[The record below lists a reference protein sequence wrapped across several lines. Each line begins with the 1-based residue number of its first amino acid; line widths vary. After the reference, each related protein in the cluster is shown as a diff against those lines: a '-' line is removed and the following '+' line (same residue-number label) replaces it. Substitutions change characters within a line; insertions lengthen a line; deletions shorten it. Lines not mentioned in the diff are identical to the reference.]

1 MLAKSKIKV
10 AIVDD
15 EAQMREMLK
24 DFVEQKFPA
33 AEISVDSSGEEALE
47 KIYEEP
53 DMIIL
58 DYLLDSKNSEA
69 MNGVQVLKKL
79 KERYEDVHVVF
90 VSGQERAEIAANTM
104 KYGAYDYIV
113 KNENAFH
120 RLEIVVKNVLGNT
133 QLKKTAGTQ
142 KFFNY
147 LLVAL
152 IAALVIGI
160 IVMKVG

>member
-1 MLAKSKIKV
+1 MLAQTKIKV

-33 AEISVDSSGEEALE
+33 AQISMYSSGEEALE

-53 DMIIL
+53 HMIIL
-58 DYLLDSKNSEA
+58 DYHLDSKDSEA
-69 MNGVQVLKKL
+69 MNGVQILKKL
-79 KERYEDVHVVF
+79 KDMYPDVNVVF
-90 VSGQERAEIAANTM
+90 VSGQEKAEIAANTM
-104 KYGAYDYIV
+104 RYGAYDYIV

-120 RLEIVVKNVLGNT
+120 RLEIVIKNILGNT
-133 QLKKTAGTQ
+133 ELKKTAGAQ

-147 LLVAL
+147 LLVVL
-152 IAALVIGI
+152 IAALIIGI
-160 IVMKVG
+160 IVMRME

>member
-1 MLAKSKIKV
+1 MLAQIKIKV

-15 EAQMREMLK
+15 ESQMREMLK
-24 DFVEQKFPA
+24 DFVKQKFPEA
-33 AEISVDSSGEEALE
+33 QISVYASGEEALD
-47 KIYEEP
+47 KIFEEP
-53 DMIIL
+53 DMVIL
-58 DYLLDSKNSEA
+58 DYLLDSDNSEA
-69 MNGVQVLKKL
+69 MNGVQVLKKI
-79 KERYEDVHVVF
+79 KDRYPDVHVVF

-120 RLEIVVKNVLGNT
+120 RLEIVVKNILGNT
-133 QLKKTAGTQ
+133 ELKKTAVTQ

-160 IVMKVG
+160 VVMKME

>member
-1 MLAKSKIKV
+1 MLNKSKIKV
-10 AIVDD
+10 TVVDD
-15 EAQMREMLK
+15 DLQMTEMLK
-24 DFVEQKFPA
+24 DFISQKYPE
-33 AEISVDSSGEEALE
+33 AEITAFASGEEALE
-47 KIYEEP
+47 KIFEEP

-58 DYLLDSKNSEA
+58 DYHLDAKNSEA

-79 KERYEDVHVVF
+79 KESYPDVHIVF
-90 VSGQERAEIAANTM
+90 VSGQERAEVAANTM

-113 KNENAFH
+113 KNENAFQ
-120 RLEIVVKNVLGNT
+120 RLEIVVKNILGNS

-160 IVMKVG
+160 VVMKMS

>member
-1 MLAKSKIKV
+1 MLAQTKIKV
-10 AIVDD
+10 AIIDD

-24 DFVEQKFPA
+24 DFVAQKFPA
-33 AEISVDSSGEEALE
+33 AEIITYTSGEEALE

-53 DMIIL
+53 GMIIL
-58 DYLLDSKNSEA
+58 DYHLDSKDSEA

-79 KERYEDVHVVF
+79 KDRYPDVQVVF
-90 VSGQERAEIAANTM
+90 VSGQEKAEIAANTM
-104 KYGAYDYIV
+104 RYGAYDYIV

-120 RLEIVVKNVLGNT
+120 RLEIVVKNILGNT
-133 QLKKTAGTQ
+133 ELKKTAGTQ

-147 LLVAL
+147 LLVGL

-160 IVMKVG
+160 IVMRMG

>member
-33 AEISVDSSGEEALE
+33 AEISFYSSGEEALE

>member
-1 MLAKSKIKV
+1 MRRTIVRDKISEHSHRKQVQENQQQEKIFFETQDGFHQEFPKINFKPLSFFVILLKSNLNPMLAKSKIKV

-33 AEISVDSSGEEALE
+33 AEISMYSSGEEALE

-79 KERYEDVHVVF
+79 KER
-90 VSGQERAEIAANTM
+90 
-104 KYGAYDYIV
+104 
-113 KNENAFH
+113 
-120 RLEIVVKNVLGNT
+120 
-133 QLKKTAGTQ
+133 
-142 KFFNY
+142 
-147 LLVAL
+147 
-152 IAALVIGI
+152 
-160 IVMKVG
+160 

>member
-1 MLAKSKIKV
+1 MLAQSKIKV

-24 DFVEQKFPA
+24 DFVEQKIPA
-33 AEISVDSSGEEALE
+33 AGISTYTSGEEALE
-47 KIYEEP
+47 KIFDEP
-53 DMIIL
+53 HVVIL
-58 DYLLDSKNSEA
+58 DYHLDSKDSEA

-79 KERYEDVHVVF
+79 KDRYPDVNVIF
-90 VSGQERAEIAANTM
+90 VSGQEKAEIAANTM

-113 KNENAFH
+113 KNENTFN
-120 RLEIVVKNVLGNT
+120 RLEIVMKNILGNT
-133 QLKKTAGTQ
+133 ELKKSAVTQ

-160 IVMKVG
+160 VVMRME